1 MIELI
6 YYGIIFCIMIILSA
20 LVIKILYEC
29 IVTKQEINKKIIQQ
43 NQEQK
48 ILNETLSNEIKEKI
62 HTKDSL
68 KELISQLDDTYNQKK
83 QNIKK
88 HIKEL
93 EEISFSAFENYM
105 DTLEGDY
112 VNVNQSYDNKI
123 ADLEKSFTEKKDLLN
138 LQLDK
143 ERQKI
148 NQQLE
153 EENKKIQ
160 EIKNFRI
167 AAQQAITR
175 EKEIKEK
182 QNFYCLTIDEKDK
195 NDIAILERIKPQLA
209 KPRVLSMLIWSTWFQ
224 KPMTSLCNNIL
235 GIKQV
240 TGIYKITNIIT
251 NECYVGQALDVASR
265 LKTHA
270 KCGLGIDTPAGNKL
284 YKAMQ
289 EYGIWNFSWE
299 LLEQCDK
306 SQLNERE
313 RYYIDLYMSKDY
325 GYNSNKGVNI

>member
-1 MIELI
+1 MIELF
-6 YYGIIFCIMIILSA
+6 YYGSIFCIMIILSA

-29 IVTKQEINKKIIQQ
+29 IVEKQEINKKIIQQ

-88 HIKEL
+88 HIQEL
-93 EEISFSAFENYM
+93 EEVSFSAFENYI
-105 DTLEGDY
+105 DTLEKDY
-112 VNVNQSYDNKI
+112 ENANQLYDSKI
-123 ADLEKSFTEKKDLLN
+123 FNLEKSFTEQKTLLDS
-138 LQLDK
+138 QLDK
-143 ERQKI
+143 EKQKI

-153 EENKKIQ
+153 EENEKIQ
-160 EIKNFRI
+160 EIKNFRV
-167 AAQQAITR
+167 AAQQAIIR

-182 QNFYCLTIDEKDK
+182 QNFYCLTLDEKDK

-224 KPMTSLCNNIL
+224 KPMTTLCNNIL

-251 NECYVGQALDVASR
+251 NECYVGQAIDIASR

-299 LLEQCDK
+299 LLEKCDK
-306 SQLNERE
+306 DKLNERE
-313 RYYIDLYMSKDY
+313 RYYIELYMSKDY
-325 GYNSNKGVNI
+325 GYNSSKGVNV

>member
-1 MIELI
+1 MIKLF
-6 YYGIIFCIMIILSA
+6 YYGIIFCIMIILST

-48 ILNETLSNEIKEKI
+48 ILNETLNNEIKEKI

-105 DTLEGDY
+105 DTLEEDY

-138 LQLDK
+138 SQLDK

-235 GIKQV
+235 GVKQI
-240 TGIYKITNIIT
+240 TGVYKITNLIT
-251 NECYVGQALDVASR
+251 NECYIGQAIDTASR
-265 LKTHA
+265 LKAHA

>member
-105 DTLEGDY
+105 DTLEEDY

-138 LQLDK
+138 SQLDK

-160 EIKNFRI
+160 EIKNFRV
-167 AAQQAITR
+167 AAQQAIIR

-182 QNFYCLTIDEKDK
+182 QNFYCLTLDEKDK

-224 KPMTSLCNNIL
+224 KPMTTLCNNIL

-325 GYNSNKGVNI
+325 GYNSNKGVNT